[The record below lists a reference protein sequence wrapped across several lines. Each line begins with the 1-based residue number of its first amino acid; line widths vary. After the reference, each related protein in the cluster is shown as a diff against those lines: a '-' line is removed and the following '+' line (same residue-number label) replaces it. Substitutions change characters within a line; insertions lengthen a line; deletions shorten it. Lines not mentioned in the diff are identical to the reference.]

1 MSALRDAAE
10 DYLAIRRSLGFR
22 LDDHGWLLA
31 SLTRHLEQA
40 GAASITT
47 ELALAWAT
55 SSPGTQTWHA
65 ARLSVARGFARYLA
79 TLDPATQ
86 VPPEGLLTY
95 RRRRARPH
103 LYSEEEISLL
113 LDAAQKLTPAIR
125 AATYPA
131 LIGLLA
137 ASGLRVGEALRLDHD
152 DADLGRGLLTVRMTK
167 FGKSRQVPLHPTTVA
182 ALDGYA
188 RRRDQLCPR
197 PKAPSF
203 FLSSWATRPH
213 VTVVHKTFRELCRRA
228 GVQDPRHPGRPRLHD
243 FRHTFAVRAL
253 LGWHTAGADVQARLP
268 WLSTYMGHVDP
279 SSTYWYYSDSRVIPI
294 PAPLPAWRA
303 CDLG

>member
-1 MSALRDAAE
+1 MSAIRDAAE
-10 DYLAIRRSLGFR
+10 DYLAIRRALGFK

-47 ELALAWAT
+47 DLALGWAT

-113 LDAAQKLTPAIR
+113 LDAARELTPAIR

-137 ASGLRVGEALRLDHD
+137 ASGLRVGEALRLDQD
-152 DADLGRGLLTVRMTK
+152 DVDLSRGLLTVRMTK
-167 FGKSRQVPLHPTTVA
+167 FGKSPQVPLHPTTVA
-182 ALDGYA
+182 GLAGYA
-188 RRRDQLCPR
+188 RRRDQLCQR
-197 PKAPSF
+197 PKVPSF
-203 FLSSWATRPH
+203 FLNSWATRPH
-213 VTVVHKTFRELCRRA
+213 VTVVHKTFRELCHCA

-243 FRHTFAVRAL
+243 FRH
-253 LGWHTAGADVQARLP
+253 
-268 WLSTYMGHVDP
+268 
-279 SSTYWYYSDSRVIPI
+279 
-294 PAPLPAWRA
+294 
-303 CDLG
+303 

>member
-1 MSALRDAAE
+1 MSAIRDAAE
-10 DYLAIRRSLGFR
+10 DYLAIRRALGFK

-47 ELALAWAT
+47 ELALGWAT

-86 VPPEGLLTY
+86 VPPDGLLTY

-113 LDAAQKLTPAIR
+113 LDAARELTPAIR

-137 ASGLRVGEALRLDHD
+137 ASGLRVGEALRLDQD
-152 DADLGRGLLTVRMTK
+152 DVDLGRGLLTVRMTK

-182 ALDGYA
+182 ALAGYA
-188 RRRDQLCPR
+188 RRRDQLCQR

-203 FLSSWATRPH
+203 FLNSWATRPH
-213 VTVVHKTFRELCRRA
+213 VTVVHKTFRELCHRA
-228 GVQDPRHPGRPRLHD
+228 GVQDFRHPGRPRLHD
-243 FRHTFAVRAL
+243 LRH
-253 LGWHTAGADVQARLP
+253 
-268 WLSTYMGHVDP
+268 
-279 SSTYWYYSDSRVIPI
+279 
-294 PAPLPAWRA
+294 
-303 CDLG
+303 

>member
-1 MSALRDAAE
+1 MSAIGDAAG
-10 DYLAIRRSLGFR
+10 DYLAIRRALGFK

-31 SLTRHLEQA
+31 SFARYLEQN
-40 GAASITT
+40 GAVSITT

-65 ARLSVARGFARYLA
+65 ARLSAARGFARYLA
-79 TLDPATQ
+79 TFDPATQ

-95 RRRRARPH
+95 RRRRATPH
-103 LYSEEEISLL
+103 LYSGEEISLL
-113 LDAAQKLTPAIR
+113 LDAARELTPAIR

-137 ASGLRVGEALRLDHD
+137 ASGLRVGEALRLDRSD
-152 DADLGRGLLTVRMTK
+152 VDLDRGLLTVQMTK
-167 FGKSRQVPLHPTTVA
+167 FGKSRQVPLHPSAVSALA
-182 ALDGYA
+182 AYA
-188 RRRDQLCPR
+188 RRRDQLCPA

-213 VTVVHKTFRELCRRA
+213 VTVVHKTFRELCRSA

-243 FRHTFAVRAL
+243 Y
-253 LGWHTAGADVQARLP
+253 ADL
-268 WLSTYMGHVDP
+268 
-279 SSTYWYYSDSRVIPI
+279 RVMPTSV
-294 PAPLPAWRA
+294 
-303 CDLG
+303 